1 LLPRSD
7 WSRRLE
13 SHSWWDETPKDPEK
27 LTASDEKEIHL
38 NARTKICLYES
49 LSMEI
54 CNKLFT
60 MKTANEIWLKF
71 LELHDCTSN
80 AHKQK
85 HCLALNYY
93 KSFTMKKNELV
104 RDMYSRLNLI
114 ILQPLKILLQSSPE
128 IARLP
133 LYHVLILEYRKDV
146 AAQKEQCLVILL
158 TGGHFIFLA
167 KPDCSF
173 ELLVTKH
180 NLHIRYSR

>member
-1 LLPRSD
+1 
-7 WSRRLE
+7 
-13 SHSWWDETPKDPEK
+13 
-27 LTASDEKEIHL
+27 
-38 NARTKICLYES
+38 
-49 LSMEI
+49 
-54 CNKLFT
+54 
-60 MKTANEIWLKF
+60 
-71 LELHDCTSN
+71 
-80 AHKQK
+80 
-85 HCLALNYY
+85 LNYY

-114 ILQPLKILLQSSPE
+114 ILQPLKILLQSSRE

-180 NLHIRYSR
+180 NLHIRYSREVVMAMRGQHLELTTHNTDHLHVINSIIRLLFVTISENEINNYEKVNVLKKWCNIQILMHK